1 MTTYRFI
8 DLYPDSVLDILRK
21 HLRKFWQ
28 GDIST
33 VYSSY
38 PVDFEYRQLENIE
51 KMAENAV
58 LNITAGVE
66 MPGYNIPRLVID
78 FGTVSTASF
87 WGGKIIIPEGGKKW
101 IDPVI
106 HNVDDVD
113 FIKAGDPG
121 TGDVKKG
128 YELWKKVSAG
138 MGSDGVPCTTIDLQ
152 GPLNTLSLLWEQQDF
167 MMAMY
172 DYPGKVHKTLEIVT
186 EQLIKII
193 KSIRKLIPA
202 IEAPLWPYIWI
213 PEDIGIGITEDYM
226 PLLSPE
232 LYKEFGIP
240 YVKKLSDEF
249 GGLFIHCC
257 GQFTHHIEN
266 LAESDINIIG
276 MEFVYPNIDIEKLF
290 GAFGPKAA
298 FVPNIMDKCIPEFG
312 SMTGYFNY
320 IQDNREEGTRLWYI
334 LRPDLDDFTEQVRL
348 METITDA
355 I

>member
-1 MTTYRFI
+1 MTTYNFNG
-8 DLYPDSVLDILRK
+8 LYPDSELDILRN
-21 HLRKFWQ
+21 HLRRFWQ

-38 PVDFEYRQLENIE
+38 PIDFEYRQLENIE
-51 KMAENAV
+51 EMAENAV
-58 LNITAGVE
+58 LNLAAGVG
-66 MPGYNIPRLVID
+66 MPGCNIPRLVID
-78 FGTVSTASF
+78 FGTVSTAAF
-87 WGGKIIIPEGGKKW
+87 WGGKVSVPEGGRKW
-101 IDPVI
+101 INPVI
-106 HNVDDVD
+106 HNAEDVENM
-113 FIKAGDPG
+113 KADKPG

-128 YELWKKVSAG
+128 YELWKKVCVN
-138 MGSDGVPCTTIDLQ
+138 MESDGIPCTNIDLQ
-152 GPLNTLSLLWEQQDF
+152 GPLNTLSLVWEQQDF

-172 DYPGKVHKTLEIVT
+172 DYPEKVHKALEMVT
-186 EQLIKII
+186 GQLIKNIN
-193 KSIRKLIPA
+193 SIRNLIPT

-213 PEDIGIGITEDYM
+213 PDDIGIGITEDYM

-240 YVKKLSDEF
+240 YVKKISDEF

-266 LAESDINIIG
+266 LVESGINIIG
-276 MEFVYPNIDIEKLF
+276 LEFVYPNIDIEKLF
-290 GAFGPKAA
+290 SVFGPKAV

-312 SMTGYFNY
+312 SMTGYFNH
-320 IQDNREEGTRLWYI
+320 IQDKREEGTRLWYI

-348 METITDA
+348 MEIIADA